1 VPGKLHRTLKAYTA
15 CYRETI
21 GQPIELWPRVVQV
34 APAVHGHE
42 SGLRMVGQDK
52 SFTSPATEVIVAL
65 GEVMKHAIVGYFV
78 ALAPSRCRFG
88 VAARAMDMRTG

>member
-1 VPGKLHRTLKAYTA
+1 
-15 CYRETI
+15 
-21 GQPIELWPRVVQV
+21 
-34 APAVHGHE
+34 
-42 SGLRMVGQDK
+42 MVGQDK